1 MSGRKQFSIWQR
13 DKVKVL
19 TDQFYFL
26 VLRLDMSI
34 LQDTDKYI
42 TFKNT
47 FKKTKTPEE
56 SEAQCCV
63 KCIGI

>member
-47 FKKTKTPEE
+47 FKKPKTREE
-56 SEAQCCV
+56 SEALNSAVLC
-63 KCIGI
+63 